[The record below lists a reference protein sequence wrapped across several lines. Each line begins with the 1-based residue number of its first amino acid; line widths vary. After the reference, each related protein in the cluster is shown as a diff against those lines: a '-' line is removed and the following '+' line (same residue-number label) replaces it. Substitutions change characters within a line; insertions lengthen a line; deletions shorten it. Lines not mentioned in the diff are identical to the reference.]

1 MLLPTVCLAQI
12 EQMYVEYHNKE
23 KKIKSKEGIYLDGK
37 ENGTWTYWHPDGTLK
52 EVANYRYGK
61 FNGKVET
68 YHPNGKQ
75 FNLGFFKENRQDS
88 IFKTWYKNG
97 QLGVQGYFDEG
108 IRDSLWTY
116 FYDNGEPWKVIWF
129 EEDSS
134 YYREAWNQA
143 GKKTLKNG
151 NGSIETNNRGSF
163 LVKKENFKDGIMDGV
178 TEEFISDGSIVLKG

>member
-116 FYDNGEPWKVIWF
+116 FYDNGDPWKVIWF

-143 GKKTLKNG
+143 GKKNLEEWKWKHRDIQPRLIPGEKRKFQGWNNG
-151 NGSIETNNRGSF
+151 WSYGRVHF
-163 LVKKENFKDGIMDGV
+163 
-178 TEEFISDGSIVLKG
+178 